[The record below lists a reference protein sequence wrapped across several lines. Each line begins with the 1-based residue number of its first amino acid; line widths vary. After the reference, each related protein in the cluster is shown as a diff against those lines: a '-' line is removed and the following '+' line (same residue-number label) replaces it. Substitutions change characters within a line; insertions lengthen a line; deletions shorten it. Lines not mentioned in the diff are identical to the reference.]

1 MAASA
6 WGRRWSRPRNP
17 WGRHDVTVQV
27 RPDRDAALAIG
38 RRLLDERVRASNRAG
53 DAFFGRY
60 AHAIAACAAAMAD
73 RFFAGG
79 TLLVFGSGP
88 HATDAQHNSVEFVHP
103 VLPGCRALP
112 ALSLTSDM
120 ATVTGILQGEAA
132 ADVYAHQV
140 RVLGRSGDIALA
152 FAHAPVHAS
161 ITRGLDAGTAA
172 GMLTVALTSGADRAG
187 GESVDFAFHVPSTD
201 RSAAHELHLATYHM
215 LWELVHIVLNHR
227 GIGDAP

>member
-1 MAASA
+1 M
-6 WGRRWSRPRNP
+6 
-17 WGRHDVTVQV
+17 TVQV
-27 RPDRDAALAIG
+27 RAESDAALAEG
-38 RRLLDERVRASNRAG
+38 RAFLRERVAASVRSGEAY
-53 DAFFGRY
+53 FGRH
-60 AHAIAACAAAMAD
+60 AHDIAACAAAMAE

-112 ALSLTSDM
+112 ALSLTNDM
-120 ATVTGILQGEAA
+120 ATVSGILQGDAA
-132 ADVYAHQV
+132 MDVFAHQL

-152 FAHAPVHAS
+152 FAHAPVHPS
-161 ITRGLDAGTAA
+161 ITRGLDTAAAA
-172 GMLTVALTSGADRAG
+172 GMLTIALTSGDDGAG
-187 GESVDFAFHVPSTD
+187 REPVDFGFHAHGTD

-227 GIGDAP
+227 GIGDVS